1 MEEREAEK
9 QRKKRNCEKQREA
22 KEEAKTEQ
30 SKYKCCDALLQE
42 GEQVT

>member
-9 QRKKRNCEKQREA
+9 QRKKRNCEKHKET
-22 KEEAKTEQ
+22 KEEAKIEQ